1 MRKVFESALSEADS
15 VTKMLREQ
23 LEIVRKTMQ
32 EQAQQSGRE
41 IFALTE
47 ELDSAQVQT
56 DRVKLAK
63 YRAES
68 ALEEDLAQSNA
79 AAEMERLEKKQVSDR
94 LDNTMTEAE
103 RLRTALESSLRES
116 SVLRQ
121 ELDSAERRA
130 ESVQRESE
138 IRIDAIQ
145 REKIH
150 TTRQLRDELVTSQD
164 QTNMAL
170 REKEVTSMKLRKATD
185 DVAKARFE
193 LGSVLKEANT
203 LRMERDDTERLLEVM
218 DSRVDDVKR
227 SQTEIIGDLDHHYGT
242 LTDAMLK
249 SR

>member
-1 MRKVFESALSEADS
+1 
-15 VTKMLREQ
+15 MLREQ

-79 AAEMERLEKKQVSDR
+79 AAEMERLEKNQVSDR
-94 LDNTMTEAE
+94 LENTMTEAE
-103 RLRTALESSLRES
+103 RLRMALESSLRES

-138 IRIDAIQ
+138 IRIDAVQ